1 MGRNG
6 HNNVGV
12 IGWYVDYFVLLGIG
26 GDKVQVLNCSWNGGL
41 EPDYLRYQ
49 GDGAIFNPDNYR
61 NFYGLE
67 GGGHGDGEVDGGA
80 IVHKFNFEVDDE
92 EVVGFQDEIFLCFI
106 SFGGLPIAGER
117 AVDIN
122 LHIDAIL
129 FA

>member
-1 MGRNG
+1 M
-6 HNNVGV
+6 
-12 IGWYVDYFVLLGIG
+12 
-26 GDKVQVLNCSWNGGL
+26 
-41 EPDYLRYQ
+41 RYQ
-49 GDGAIFNPDNYR
+49 CDGAIFNPDNYR

-67 GGGHGDGEVDGGA
+67 GGSHSDGEVDRGA
-80 IVHKFNFEVDDE
+80 IVHQVNFKVDDK
-92 EVVGFQDEIFLCFI
+92 EVVGFQDEIFLCFV